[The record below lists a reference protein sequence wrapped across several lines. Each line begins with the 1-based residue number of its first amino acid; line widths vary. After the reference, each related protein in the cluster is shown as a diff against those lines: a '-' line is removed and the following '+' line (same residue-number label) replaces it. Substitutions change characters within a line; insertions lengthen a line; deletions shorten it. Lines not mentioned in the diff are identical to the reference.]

1 MKHGYDY
8 DYDYNSPSD
17 SDSTS
22 RRDFLKTSLL
32 SGAAALTALK
42 VPLAHAQAAPAVQ
55 PPFSPIDA
63 ANSPMGT
70 AFGVKPGR
78 VSWAF
83 DPKATSWDGVTN
95 APGWWDDSNTHP
107 EPVAAMLSGT
117 IRSVGDATTDKAAW
131 NKIFIDFNKRHGK
144 GAVGYK
150 KGEKI
155 VIKMNLNQM
164 HNHGTGTNDSYIAPQ
179 LSQALLRQLVQQVGV
194 APADITIFDAIR
206 NVPSTIF
213 DRGSKEFPGVHFV
226 DSTDTDGRE
235 KAVVDKTKPMVFA
248 QGGLTFYLPTVVTQA
263 EYMINVA
270 GLKGHTMAGMTVA
283 AKNHQGTI
291 LKADGSAGARDVHV
305 SLAVRGGGR
314 GPAPQAMGAYN
325 GLVDM
330 NGHPEIGGKTMLYII
345 DGLYATQHNEFRLT
359 PVCKWSS
366 APFNGNWT
374 SSLFASQDGVAID
387 SVALDFLSNE
397 PSLKTIVT
405 GAVDN
410 YLHEMAL
417 ANQPPS
423 KTVYDPAKTG
433 KALASMGVHEHWNN
447 AADKKYS
454 RNLGKGAGIELVSV
468 KLA

>member
-1 MKHGYDY
+1 
-8 DYDYNSPSD
+8 
-17 SDSTS
+17 
-22 RRDFLKTSLL
+22 
-32 SGAAALTALK
+32 
-42 VPLAHAQAAPAVQ
+42 
-55 PPFSPIDA
+55 
-63 ANSPMGT
+63 
-70 AFGVKPGR
+70 
-78 VSWAF
+78 
-83 DPKATSWDGVTN
+83 
-95 APGWWDDSNTHP
+95 
-107 EPVAAMLSGT
+107 
-117 IRSVGDATTDKAAW
+117 
-131 NKIFIDFNKRHGK
+131 
-144 GAVGYK
+144 
-150 KGEKI
+150 
-155 VIKMNLNQM
+155 M

-179 LSQALLRQLVQQVGV
+179 LSQALLRQLVQQVGA

-226 DSTDTDGRE
+226 DGTDTDGRE
-235 KAVVDKTKPMVFA
+235 KAVVDKSKPMVFA

-263 EYMINVA
+263 DYMINVA
-270 GLKGHTMAGMTVA
+270 GLKGHTMAGMTVT
-283 AKNHQGTI
+283 AKNHQGTV
-291 LKADGSAGARDVHV
+291 LKADGSYGARDVHA
-305 SLAVRGGGR
+305 SIAVKSFGNRVGA
-314 GPAPQAMGAYN
+314 PAAQAMGSYN

-330 NGHPEIGGKTMLYII
+330 NGHPEVGGKTMLYII

-387 SVALDFLSNE
+387 SVALDFLSSE